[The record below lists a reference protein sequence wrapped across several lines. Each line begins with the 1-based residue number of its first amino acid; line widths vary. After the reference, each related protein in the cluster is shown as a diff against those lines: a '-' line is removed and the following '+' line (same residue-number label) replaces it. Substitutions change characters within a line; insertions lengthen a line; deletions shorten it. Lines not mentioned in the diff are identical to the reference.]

1 MVSDEY
7 RRLEARMAS
16 VQFLHDDFV
25 EGIAEKLGCEKAV
38 IEQVLY
44 RTCVTTAV
52 HLSDA
57 AYLVNEFLIFLHE
70 IEHVKEQQVK
80 EN

>member
-7 RRLEARMAS
+7 RKLEDRMAS

-25 EGIAEKLGCEKAV
+25 EGIAEKLGKEQST

-44 RTCVTTAV
+44 RTGVATAA
-52 HLSDA
+52 HLSEV

-70 IEHVKEQQVK
+70 IEHGKEQQP
-80 EN
+80 